1 MSTFYIKQNDTVP
14 SLRAALENG
23 SGTAVDLTGATCQFH
38 LREIGKTSVTTDS
51 TAQIVNEATGIVQYN
66 WVADDTDTV
75 GSYQAEFEVTYSDG
89 TIETFPNNG
98 YIRVEITDDIT

>member
-1 MSTFYIKQNDTVP
+1 MSFYIKQNDTVP
-14 SLRAALENG
+14 SLRAALKNG
-23 SGTAVDLTGATCQFH
+23 SGDAVDLTGATCQFH
-38 LREIGKTSVTTDS
+38 MRPIGSTTITVDAS
-51 TAQIVNEATGIVQYN
+51 AQIVTEATGIVQYN
-66 WVADDTDTV
+66 WIAADTDTV